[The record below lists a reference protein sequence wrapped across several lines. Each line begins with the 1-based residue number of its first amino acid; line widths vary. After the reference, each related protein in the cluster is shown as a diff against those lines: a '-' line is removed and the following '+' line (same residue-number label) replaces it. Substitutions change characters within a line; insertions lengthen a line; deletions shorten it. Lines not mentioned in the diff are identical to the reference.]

1 MSSTIAAYKEKMK
14 ELSMLSLICSCFYTQ
29 PHPNTINKFDE
40 IQRGNRPLRPNKET
54 GAPGENSHRQGR
66 MYKLLTDSSGNY
78 SKVQSFKD
86 MEVKSI
92 NKRASGQAFEVILKP
107 QSTDLSPEQPITP
120 KKKDISL
127 EKLQN
132 QLDAAEDRRKTQEMQ
147 LLQQLAEKQQHRRI
161 VLHRAIVDNC
171 NFISTTERKLNQKM
185 EACNENRKAHIAAL
199 KDRLREKE
207 RHAAEVRRNKLLREE
222 LSG

>member
-29 PHPNTINKFDE
+29 PHPNTINKFD
-40 IQRGNRPLRPNKET
+40 
-54 GAPGENSHRQGR
+54 
-66 MYKLLTDSSGNY
+66 
-78 SKVQSFKD
+78 D